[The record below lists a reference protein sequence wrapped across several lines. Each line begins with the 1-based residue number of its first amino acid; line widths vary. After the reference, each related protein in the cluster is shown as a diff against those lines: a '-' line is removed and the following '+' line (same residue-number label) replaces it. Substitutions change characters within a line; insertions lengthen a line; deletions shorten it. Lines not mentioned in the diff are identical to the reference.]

1 MSSVIRT
8 WILQFQKEKKKIN
21 NSESCKGKKKTGLT
35 IAFVKILY
43 IRFKLLRHLKGN
55 TV

>member
-1 MSSVIRT
+1 MDSPIP
-8 WILQFQKEKKKIN
+8 EGKKKIN
-21 NSESCKGKKKTGLT
+21 NSESCKGKKKKTGLT

-43 IRFKLLRHLKGN
+43 IRFKFFHHLKGN